1 MLLELSISAPLQ
13 SQQTDED
20 RALGVLADCNAA
32 RRIAKS
38 VEDDNIQEWNRVV
51 RKCLTCDFGE
61 ESDFEN
67 KKFRQIFYDAV
78 VAPLYQLY
86 ELM

>member
-1 MLLELSISAPLQ
+1 M
-13 SQQTDED
+13 
-20 RALGVLADCNAA
+20 
-32 RRIAKS
+32 
-38 VEDDNIQEWNRVV
+38 EDDNIQEWNRVV